1 MTSSSVPVM
10 KVAGAAV
17 WQLREVPGEVVSGL
31 RGLVELEASSDGGSA
46 WGVERQP
53 WLGSA
58 RSRSSW
64 RRKGGRGR
72 RWLLSSGAWGAA
84 E

>member
-1 MTSSSVPVM
+1 MSSSVPAM

-17 WQLREVPGEVVSGL
+17 WQLREVPGEVVSGP
-31 RGLVELEASSDGGSA
+31 RGLVELGASSDNGSA

>member
-1 MTSSSVPVM
+1 M

-17 WQLREVPGEVVSGL
+17 WQLREVPGDVVSGP
-31 RGLVELEASSDGGSA
+31 RGLVELGASSDGGSA